1 MKEAMYYEK
10 LSSGK
15 VRCNLCRFRCL
26 IADGHRGICA
36 VRENRGGTLF
46 SLVYGK
52 AVAEHVDPVEKKPLY
67 HFLPGTL
74 TYSIATAGCNFRCLH
89 CQNYTISQ
97 IHHETQK
104 ISGVDLPPELVVE
117 RALKAGCR
125 SISYTYTEPTI
136 FYEYAYETAKLA
148 RSAGLK
154 NIFVTNG
161 YITAEALSGIAPYL
175 DAANIDLKGFSERF
189 YREVVHA
196 MLQEVLESIREYKRL
211 GIWTEITTLIIPN
224 WNDSDEEITGIA
236 RFIAGVLG
244 VDTPWHLTQFY
255 PTYKLVDQPRTPRQ
269 TLQRARRIG
278 LEAGL
283 RHVYE
288 GNVPGSGGENT
299 LCSGCGAAVIRR
311 FGFKIEEN
319 RLAGGSCPVCRT
331 PLPGILPP
339 E

>member
-10 LSSGK
+10 LAADK
-15 VRCNLCRFRCL
+15 VRCNLCRFHCL

-67 HFLPGTL
+67 HFLPGSL
-74 TYSIATAGCNFRCLH
+74 TYSIATVGCNFRCLH
-89 CQNYTISQ
+89 CQNYSISQ
-97 IHHETQK
+97 LHHETQQ

-117 RALKAGCR
+117 RALEMGCR

-136 FYEYAYETAKLA
+136 FYEYAYETARLA
-148 RSAGLK
+148 HSAGLK

-161 YITAEALSGIAPYL
+161 YITADALAGIAPYL
-175 DAANIDLKGFSERF
+175 DAANIDLKGFSDRF

-224 WNDSDEEITGIA
+224 WNDSDEEIAGIA
-236 RFIAGVLG
+236 RFIAEELG
-244 VDTPWHLTQFY
+244 VDTPWHVTQFY
-255 PTYKLVDQPRTPRQ
+255 PTYKLLDQPRTPLQ
-269 TLQRARRIG
+269 TLQHARRIG
-278 LEAGL
+278 IEAGL
-283 RHVYE
+283 RFVYE
-288 GNVPGSGGENT
+288 GNVPGAGGENT
-299 LCSGCGAAVIRR
+299 RCSGCGKTVIQR
-311 FGFKIEEN
+311 FGFKIEKN
-319 RLAGGSCPVCRT
+319 SLTDGNCPTCST
-331 PLPGILPP
+331 PLPGVLTP
-339 E
+339 